1 MKKGRISP
9 FSEPRQL
16 QRRWCHVLV
25 WKQSRF
31 STPIP
36 RQFLP
41 YEIFF
46 FPLGAK
52 LFSNCRTQCRWGS
65 LLRCK
70 LKVIVIYQRAVDQQL
85 CVFNIMVYP
94 GGMLALPRQVA
105 WTIWWVV
112 ASLACC
118 LKPEPKAGEHITGLS
133 HSLQRGWSC
142 WNWRISIKLRW
153 LQKQGLYHCITF
165 TCCSC
170 FPVLMNT
177 LELPFLHKMIPLAFH
192 SRTTYLSAKCAAI
205 CLWHF

>member
-46 FPLGAK
+46 FFPLGAK

-85 CVFNIMVYP
+85 CVFNITVYP

-153 LQKQGLYHCITF
+153 LQKQGLYHLHLLQLFSSVDEHSITSIF
-165 TCCSC
+165 TQNNTTC
-170 FPVLMNT
+170 F
-177 LELPFLHKMIPLAFH
+177 
-192 SRTTYLSAKCAAI
+192 SQ
-205 CLWHF
+205 